1 MPKKIKFA
9 ARSDKLLNYFG
20 ISLLK
25 AVSYLPFWFIY
36 LLSDVFAFILMH
48 IVRYRLNVV
57 THNLRNSF
65 PEKKEAE
72 IASIRRKFYR
82 HFCDVTLESVKSYSM
97 SWRSFNKRFVIKNI
111 DIINARY
118 DEGRSILLLLMH
130 YNNWEWCFSS
140 QPLLKHQAYIV
151 YNPIRGNPWFEKYLV
166 GIRERWGAKCIPVH
180 KSSRQAI
187 GFNQSEKPVLL
198 ALAAD
203 QRPPRI
209 TRFWTLFLNQ
219 ETCFYSGPAK
229 IASATNQPVF
239 FGEVKKVK
247 RGHYEATFV
256 PLFMNPGGEKEE
268 DILLAYV
275 KSMEKYISKHPE
287 YYLWSHNRWKQKRP
301 EGYPLI

>member
-1 MPKKIKFA
+1 MPKKTKFA
-9 ARSDKLLNYFG
+9 VRSDKLLNFIG

-36 LLSDVFAFILMH
+36 LVSDILAFILMYM
-48 IVRYRLNVV
+48 VRYRFNVV
-57 THNLRNSF
+57 TDNLRNSF

-82 HFCDVTLESVKSYSM
+82 HFCDVTLESVKGYSM
-97 SWRSFNKRFVIKNI
+97 SRKSFDKRFVLKNT
-111 DIINARY
+111 DIVDAFY

-130 YNNWEWCFSS
+130 FNNWEWCFSC
-140 QPLLKHQAYIV
+140 QPRIKHQAYIV
-151 YNPIRGNPWFEKYLV
+151 YNPIRGNPWFERYLL
-166 GIRERWGAKCIPVH
+166 GIREQWGAKCIPVH

-187 GFNQSEKPVLL
+187 GFNQSEKPVML

-209 TRFWTLFLNQ
+209 TRFWTQFLNQ

-229 IASATNQPVF
+229 IASITNQPVF
-239 FGEVKKVK
+239 FGEIKKVR

-268 DILLAYV
+268 DILAAYV
-275 KSMEKYISKHPE
+275 KTMEKQIREQPE
-287 YYLWSHNRWKQKRP
+287 YYLWSHKRWKQKRP
-301 EGYPLI
+301 EEYPLI